1 MKKGTFCT
9 KTFTWGKKE
18 DLHVTYSYNEDII
31 LRAVDP
37 ELINSRGHLG
47 LNKKGF
53 VVVVSRVVVVY
64 TYLIIFSL
72 F

>member
-9 KTFTWGKKE
+9 KTFPWGKKE
-18 DLHVTYSYNEDII
+18 DLHVTYNEDII
-31 LRAVDP
+31 LRAVGP
-37 ELINSRGHLG
+37 ELVNSRGHLG

-53 VVVVSRVVVVY
+53 VVVMSRVVVVY